1 MSNTVHSLDC
11 RYILSLS
18 RCFLRFVRLS
28 WPTLH
33 YQILHQALSVSNFLK
48 IVDTP
53 VTVFSSP
60 LPRHTVIWT
69 SCRTDTDFLSQVP
82 KYGLNL
88 LNMNHYSALVLVNI
102 MIYCRYIPKES
113 LLVDIH
119 FIHINIIFLWMQPHH
134 FSVFPGDN
142 KDSIFFSHHSNSPM
156 VVSLFEITENSIRYL
171 LCLLYF

>member
-33 YQILHQALSVSNFLK
+33 YQILHQALSVSNFLN

-119 FIHINIIFLWMQPHH
+119 FIHIVITLSYGCSLTISQFSPVIIKIVFSFLITVTVQWLY
-134 FSVFPGDN
+134 
-142 KDSIFFSHHSNSPM
+142 
-156 VVSLFEITENSIRYL
+156 LFL
-171 LCLLYF
+171 K